1 MDSLANLGFIEQLTH
16 PQFWVAVVQIIIV
29 DILLAGDNAVV
40 IALACRNLPPH
51 LQRKG
56 IFWGVFGA
64 IALRIVLTAFAAT
77 LLTLPWL
84 KIIGGLALLWIGIKL
99 LLPEHDTEHEIE
111 GSTNLWGAVRTVII
125 ADFVMSL
132 DNVIGVAGAAK
143 GNLLLLIFGLIV
155 SIPLVVI
162 GSKLILKLIE
172 RYPIVV
178 VAGGGL
184 LGWIAGELIATDPAS
199 TPMMRVLPAWAHYAF
214 AVAGA
219 LLVIVIAKLLTRRR
233 RQLRESPAD
242 AAGNP

>member
-1 MDSLANLGFIEQLTH
+1 MELANLGFFEQLGH

-51 LQRKG
+51 LQKKG

-84 KIIGGLALLWIGIKL
+84 KIVGGLALLWIGIKL
-99 LLPEHDTEHEIE
+99 LLPEHDSEHEIE

-125 ADFVMSL
+125 ADFVMSV

-143 GNLLLLIFGLIV
+143 GNFALLVFGLVV
-155 SIPLVVI
+155 SIPLVVV
-162 GSKLILKLIE
+162 GSKIILRLIE
-172 RYPIVV
+172 RWPIVI
-178 VAGGGL
+178 VAGGAL
-184 LGWIAGELIATDPAS
+184 LGWIAGDLIATDPAS
-199 TPMMRVLPAWAHYAF
+199 APFMQPLPSWSHYVF
-214 AVAGA
+214 AAAGA
-219 LLVIVIAKLLTRRR
+219 LFVIVVAKLIERRR
-233 RQLRESPAD
+233 RPPPAP
-242 AAGNP
+242 G

>member
-1 MDSLANLGFIEQLTH
+1 MELANLGFFEQLSH

-29 DILLAGDNAVV
+29 DLLLAGDNAVV

-51 LQRKG
+51 LQKKG

-84 KIIGGLALLWIGIKL
+84 KIVGGLALLWIGIKL
-99 LLPEHDTEHEIE
+99 LLPDHDSEHEIE

-125 ADFVMSL
+125 ADFVMSV

-143 GNLLLLIFGLIV
+143 GNFGLLVFGLLV
-155 SIPLVVI
+155 SIPLVVV
-162 GSKLILKLIE
+162 GSKIILKLIE
-172 RYPIVV
+172 RWPVV
-178 VAGGGL
+178 IVAGGGL
-184 LGWIAGELIATDPAS
+184 LGWIAGDLIATDPAS
-199 TPMMRVLPAWAHYAF
+199 TPFMQHLPSWAHYGF

-219 LLVIVIAKLLTRRR
+219 LFVIAVAKLIVSRRR
-233 RQLRESPAD
+233 PPPAS
-242 AAGNP
+242 G

>member
-1 MDSLANLGFIEQLTH
+1 MELANLGFFEQLSH

-40 IALACRNLPPH
+40 IALACRNLPPQ
-51 LQRKG
+51 LQKKG

-84 KIIGGLALLWIGIKL
+84 KIVGGLALLWIGIKL

-143 GNLLLLIFGLIV
+143 GNLALLIFGLLV
-155 SIPLVVI
+155 SIPLVVV
-162 GSKLILKLIE
+162 GSRLILKLIE
-172 RYPIVV
+172 RFPIVI

-184 LGWIAGELIATDPAS
+184 LGWIAGDLIATDPAS
-199 TPMMRVLPAWAHYAF
+199 AGIMSTLPSWSHYVF
-214 AVAGA
+214 AAIGA
-219 LLVIVIAKLLTRRR
+219 LIVIVVAKLLARR
-233 RQLRESPAD
+233 RQVREV
-242 AAGNP
+242 AG

>member
-1 MDSLANLGFIEQLTH
+1 MELANLGFFEQLTH
-16 PQFWVAVVQIIIV
+16 AQFWVAVVQIIIV

-51 LQRKG
+51 LQKKG

-99 LLPEHDTEHEIE
+99 LLPEHDSEHEIE

-125 ADFVMSL
+125 ADFVMSV

-143 GNLLLLIFGLIV
+143 GNFGLLVFGLLV
-155 SIPLVVI
+155 SIPLVVV
-162 GSKLILKLIE
+162 GSKLILRLIE
-172 RYPIVV
+172 RWPVIIL
-178 VAGGGL
+178 AGGGL
-184 LGWIAGELIATDPAS
+184 LGWIAGDLIASDPAS
-199 TPMMRVLPAWAHYAF
+199 KPIMQNLPSWSHYVF
-214 AVAGA
+214 AVVGA
-219 LLVIVIAKLLTRRR
+219 LFVIVVAKLIIRARRGR
-233 RQLRESPAD
+233 GVTDSPQAP
-242 AAGNP
+242 G

>member
-1 MDSLANLGFIEQLTH
+1 MELANLGFFEQLTH
-16 PQFWVAVVQIIIV
+16 AGFWVAVVQIIII

-64 IALRIVLTAFAAT
+64 IALRIVLTAFAAS

-84 KIIGGLALLWIGIKL
+84 KIVGGLLLFWIGIKL
-99 LLPEHDTEHEIE
+99 LLPDEEAEHNIE

-143 GNLLLLIFGLIV
+143 GNLALLIFGLIV
-155 SIPLVVI
+155 SIPLVVV

-172 RYPIVV
+172 RFPIVIV
-178 VAGGGL
+178 FGGGL
-184 LGWIAGELIATDPAS
+184 LGWIAGDLIATDPAS
-199 TPMMRVLPAWAHYAF
+199 APMMRNLPAWSHYVF
-214 AVAGA
+214 AAVGA
-219 LLVIVIAKLLTRRR
+219 IIVIVVAKLLVRRR
-233 RQLRESPAD
+233 EQANQVP
-242 AAGNP
+242 G

>member
-1 MDSLANLGFIEQLTH
+1 MDSLANLGLVEQLTH

-51 LQRKG
+51 LQKKG

-64 IALRIVLTAFAAT
+64 IALRVVLTGFAAT

-84 KIIGGLALLWIGIKL
+84 KIAGGIALLWIGIKL
-99 LLPEHDTEHEIE
+99 LLPEHDSEHEIE

-143 GNLLLLIFGLIV
+143 GNIMLLIFGLIV
-155 SIPLVVI
+155 SIPLVVV
-162 GSKLILKLIE
+162 GSRLILKLIE
-172 RYPIVV
+172 RFPIVIV
-178 VAGGGL
+178 LGGGL
-184 LGWIAGELIATDPAS
+184 LGWIAGDLIATDPAAA
-199 TPMMRVLPAWAHYAF
+199 PLMKDLPSWSHYAF
-214 AVAGA
+214 AIVGA
-219 LLVIVIAKLLTRRR
+219 LLVVLTARFLISR
-233 RQLRESPAD
+233 RQARGV
-242 AAGNP
+242 AG